1 LFRQIGLQGL
11 LNGRHIGRICMY
23 MDMKCC
29 CRKEKKHLRISFFQA
44 HTTHT
49 HIRLPVHKASCTERA
64 GEEPKRR
71 SNRQTNKQTTRKK
84 PFYFVLCTPPL
95 FFTGL
100 RVQSPPFLPPFSFPP
115 NSALTKI
122 PTIYRRITRT
132 VTTAQ
137 KPPSSFPK
145 KRKKKKK

>member
-1 LFRQIGLQGL
+1 MHRKSR
-11 LNGRHIGRICMY
+11 GRTQE
-23 MDMKCC
+23 
-29 CRKEKKHLRISFFQA
+29 KEQ
-44 HTTHT
+44 
-49 HIRLPVHKASCTERA
+49 
-64 GEEPKRR
+64 
-71 SNRQTNKQTTRKK
+71 QTNKQTTTKK
-84 PFYFVLCTPPL
+84 TFYFVLCTPPL

-132 VTTAQ
+132 VTTPQ
-137 KPPSSFPK
+137 KPPSSFTQ